1 MSQTPKIP
9 DHVLDQAADWLVL
22 LHSGEMTELQQQ
34 QFEQWQAEKQEHAF
48 AIQHINRFTQGLS
61 GLSNHFPSES
71 LVQSKQKFNLSTKRN
86 MLLSLSGL
94 MVIGCGIYLLPWAK
108 WQSDDHT
115 KVGEIK
121 TVALQDGSTL
131 ILASDSYI
139 KVDFSEQTRQI
150 QLIEGEIYI
159 QTAKDP
165 QHRPFMVNTKDGA
178 IEALGTQFTVR
189 QEQDDQTRVKV
200 YQHAVALQPQ
210 DSGQRQILQQGQ
222 RAYFDSQQISKPLP
236 LNNEQPYWTQQLLV
250 VEQWPLE
257 KVIGELYR
265 YKKGTYF
272 ITPEL
277 KDLRVSGVFSLKNPQ
292 QSLETLAYTHQL
304 ELSYYTPYVLKIKK
318 R

>member
-1 MSQTPKIP
+1 MSQAPKIP
-9 DHVLDQAADWLVL
+9 DHVLDAATDWLVL

-34 QFEQWQAEKQEHAF
+34 QFERWQSEKQEHAL
-48 AIQHINRFTQGLS
+48 AIQHITRFTQGLS

-121 TVALQDGSTL
+121 TIVLQDGSTL

-139 KVDFSEQTRQI
+139 KVDFSKQIRKI

-250 VEQWPLE
+250 VEQWPLQ
-257 KVIGELYR
+257 KVLDELYR

-272 ITPEL
+272 IEPAL

>member
-1 MSQTPKIP
+1 MSQSPKIP
-9 DHVLDQAADWLVL
+9 DQILDQAADWLVL

-34 QFEQWQAEKQEHAF
+34 QFEHWQAEKQEHAL
-48 AIQHINRFTQGLS
+48 AIQHINKFTHGLT
-61 GLSNHFPSES
+61 GLSNHFPSDS
-71 LVQSKQKFNLSTKRN
+71 LVQSKQKFNLAAKRN
-86 MLLSLSGL
+86 MLFSLSGL
-94 MVIGCGIYLLPWAK
+94 LVIGYGMYLLPWAK

-139 KVDFSEQTRQI
+139 NVNFSEQTRQI

-165 QHRPFMVNTKDGA
+165 QHRPFMVNTKDGS

-189 QEQDDQTRVKV
+189 QEHHDQTRVKV
-200 YQHAVALQPQ
+200 YQHAVALQPL
-210 DSGQRQILQQGQ
+210 DSGQRQILKQGQ

-257 KVIGELYR
+257 KVISELYR

-272 ITPEL
+272 IEPAL
-277 KDLRVSGVFSLKNPQ
+277 KDLRISGVFSLKNPQ
-292 QSLETLAYTHQL
+292 QSIETLAYTHQL
-304 ELSYYTPYVLKIKK
+304 ELSYYSPYVLKIKK

>member
-48 AIQHINRFTQGLS
+48 AIQHINKFTHGLS

-71 LVQSKQKFNLSTKRN
+71 LVQSKQKFNLSRKRN

-121 TVALQDGSTL
+121 TIVLQDGSTL

-139 KVDFSEQTRQI
+139 KVDFSKQIRKI

-165 QHRPFMVNTKDGA
+165 QYRPFMVNTKDGA

-272 ITPEL
+272 IEPAL

-304 ELSYYTPYVLKIKK
+304 ELSYYTPYILKIKK